1 MFGRI
6 ALVISAAIYC
16 FPRRADE
23 TRLYPR
29 SSITFL
35 HPFYLFPGFFRNSI
49 VSCSMKL
56 RLLFQHGSSH
66 FWSIWSKITLL
77 IFSHTVCNHQFREKI
92 KDLILFLF
100 EGTLTYILL
109 YIIYYI
115 NLWYTNGILLHFF
128 FHLLSDPF
136 HFDFKEVIEESDL
149 SVAHSFRNVRI
160 LTPKSLTV
168 GILQNDIWSTEVPHK
183 IDECRE
189 TRQKAGEYRW
199 TSWEAVSSDGTYS
212 SLETFKFTSI
222 TRHRGYHYYRP
233 ETSSSFLWSDRFPC
247 FSFLL
252 HSGPLSF
259 Q

>member
-29 SSITFL
+29 PSITFL
-35 HPFYLFPGFFRNSI
+35 HPFYLFPDFFRNSI

-100 EGTLTYILL
+100 KDTLTYILL

-128 FHLLSDPF
+128 SICSLIHSISTSKKLSRSPISQWPTVFGTFEYWRLNRLL
-136 HFDFKEVIEESDL
+136 
-149 SVAHSFRNVRI
+149 
-160 LTPKSLTV
+160 
-168 GILQNDIWSTEVPHK
+168 
-183 IDECRE
+183 
-189 TRQKAGEYRW
+189 
-199 TSWEAVSSDGTYS
+199 
-212 SLETFKFTSI
+212 
-222 TRHRGYHYYRP
+222 
-233 ETSSSFLWSDRFPC
+233 
-247 FSFLL
+247 
-252 HSGPLSF
+252 
-259 Q
+259 